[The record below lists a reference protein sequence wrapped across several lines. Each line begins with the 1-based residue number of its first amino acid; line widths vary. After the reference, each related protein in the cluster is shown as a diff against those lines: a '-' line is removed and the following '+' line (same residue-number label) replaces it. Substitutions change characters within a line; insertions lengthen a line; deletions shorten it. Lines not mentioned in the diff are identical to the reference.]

1 MIRIS
6 KIKPDPSADP
16 DPKHRF
22 FGRLYCDVGI
32 RFSKTYAA
40 VSFAGTV
47 IDIYKFISA
56 VANPGTPFAHVSEY
70 ESNKSTQMISMVPV
84 SRLVIWRSFC
94 SHRSGKVWE
103 DLQGSSQAVLRIRN
117 DFGLNFQSSRS
128 RFGSGSNPYHLSIIG
143 KKKEKT
149 HKFS

>member
-1 MIRIS
+1 M
-6 KIKPDPSADP
+6 DP
-16 DPKHRF
+16 DPKHCF

-32 RFSKTYAA
+32 CFSKTSAA

-47 IDIYKFISA
+47 IDIYNYKFISA
-56 VANPGTPFAHVSEY
+56 VSNPGTPFAHVSEY

-117 DFGLNFQSSRS
+117 DFGLNFQSSGS
-128 RFGSGSNPYHLSIIG
+128 RFGSGSNPYNLSIIG
-143 KKKEKT
+143 IKEKT
-149 HKFS
+149 KNSFIKKNLPSAIS